1 MDWAGHYAA
10 WETLHLNEIGKNMS
24 TFKYKALAEASKWL
38 DFALAA
44 QKKSGR
50 GQATATFKGIEAL
63 KEKVDIA
70 SKGDADSEGDALCP
84 ATLFTF
90 PKLRQDYDRTP
101 NSAMKGAVTTPAPQ
115 HLPSTG
121 TAPPPPAVV
130 PPPQPTLAQLR
141 DQRAQ
146 TRGGQKE
153 STILPAATGSPAPIP
168 QAAPASKPFSPT
180 ATF

>member
-1 MDWAGHYAA
+1 MDWAGHYAG
-10 WETLHLNEIGKNMS
+10 WETLHLNEIGNNMS

-38 DFALAA
+38 ELALTE

-50 GQATATFKGIEAL
+50 GPGTAAFDNIQAL
-63 KEKVDIA
+63 KKEVDTP
-70 SKGDADSEGDALCP
+70 SKRNELCP
-84 ATLFTF
+84 DTLFTF
-90 PKLRQDYDRTP
+90 SKLRQDYDRTP

-146 TRGGQKE
+146 TRGRQME
-153 STILPAATGSPAPIP
+153 STILPAATGSPAPVP
-168 QAAPASKPFSPT
+168 QAAPASKPSSPT
-180 ATF
+180 VTF

>member
-1 MDWAGHYAA
+1 MDWAGDYAA
-10 WETLHLNEIGKNMS
+10 WEALHLNEIGKNMR
-24 TFKYKALAEASKWL
+24 TFRDEAFAQASKWL
-38 DFALAA
+38 ELALTE

-50 GQATATFKGIEAL
+50 GPGTAAFDGIQAL
-63 KEKVDIA
+63 KKEVDTP
-70 SKGDADSEGDALCP
+70 SKRDELCP
-84 ATLFTF
+84 DTLFTF
-90 PKLRQDYDRTP
+90 SKLI
-101 NSAMKGAVTTPAPQ
+101 TTPAPQ
-115 HLPSTG
+115 HLSSTG

-146 TRGGQKE
+146 TRGRQKE

-168 QAAPASKPFSPT
+168 QAAPASKPSSPT